1 MSCVVSGNVVARRG
15 LPALPRLP
23 PSRVVPVAVRRH
35 ALLRGYP
42 YGVYNIVGGGRDFDL
57 TRAAGR
63 TPVTQTLSQ
72 YSSGVIPMVFQHSA

>member
-57 TRAAGR
+57 LHVRRSHASDTD
-63 TPVTQTLSQ
+63 TLTVLFRG
-72 YSSGVIPMVFQHSA
+72 YPYGVST